1 MVKILTQILLSLFLV
16 VFIAETA
23 HAQRPGEVAAWRAD
37 FERLKHL
44 AETAREVLA
53 AYPHDQAQKHLAEA
67 EAMIQKID
75 AKIAAQ
81 DYSFIAQLIRNAI
94 MQVETALK
102 LALNPAL
109 QRSYNRLQEL
119 MQRTESEVL
128 GSGNREAIRLAQEA
142 RKHKLQGEQIG
153 RMQPFQAIQQF
164 QIAINLLERAL
175 RLVGHNPGGDGSP
188 AELAQR
194 AREYFQDLE
203 RQLQERLPHCDRVA
217 AQRLLEQARRLF
229 LLAEEAFRKGDY
241 ATAQKLYN
249 NAVRLMLRALDLC
262 PVQSQDAGQFQAEAA
277 KLRDMLA
284 AAEERL
290 NAGNEPRDRA
300 LLDWAR
306 KMLLEAETA
315 WLAQRPLEAFRGL
328 ERARRLIERVLRN
341 RSQKPVD
348 YQEQCEAA
356 LQQLRVDLAEVE
368 AEVVA
373 AKRADAQ
380 SLLEL
385 AQKAASEAEKICA
398 RKPHTLLSL
407 AAFRASLRLGHQLL
421 LQIETLLQEGQA
433 PAQDRAAVQQR
444 LQQLDA
450 TMSEVRGNLA
460 EGQKEHARA
469 LFEQAATLRERA
481 HAALERGQ
489 SYLSAELCNLAFDLL
504 REILKLGND

>member
-1 MVKILTQILLSLFLV
+1 MVKTLTQIFLSLLLV
-16 VFIAETA
+16 VFVAETA

-37 FERLKHL
+37 FERLKRL
-44 AETAREVLA
+44 AETAREVLS

-81 DYSFIAQLIRNAI
+81 DYTLIAQLIRNAI

-119 MQRTESEVL
+119 MQRAESEVL

-153 RMQPFQAIQQF
+153 RMQSFQAIQQF
-164 QIAINLLERAL
+164 QIAITLLERAL

-188 AELAQR
+188 VDLAQR

-203 RQLQERLPHCDRVA
+203 RQLQERLPHCDRTA

-249 NAVRLMLRALDLC
+249 NAVRLMLRALNLC
-262 PVQSQDAGQFQAEAA
+262 PIQNQDLGQFQTELAT
-277 KLRDMLA
+277 LRDMLA
-284 AAEERL
+284 AAEERTST
-290 NAGNEPRDRA
+290 NNDPRDRA

-306 KMLLEAETA
+306 KMLLEAEAA
-315 WLAQRPLEAFRGL
+315 WVAQKPLEAFRRL
-328 ERARRLIERVLRN
+328 ERARRLIERVLRDK
-341 RSQKPVD
+341 SQKAVD

-356 LQQLRVDLAEVE
+356 MLQLRADLAEVE
-368 AEVVA
+368 AEVKA
-373 AKRADAQ
+373 AQRAEAQ
-380 SLLEL
+380 NLLEL
-385 AQKAASEAEKICA
+385 AQKAAAEAEKICA
-398 RKPHTLLSL
+398 HQPHTLLSL

-421 LQIETLLQEGQA
+421 LQVETMLQD
-433 PAQDRAAVQQR
+433 AQPPSQERAAVQQR

-450 TMSEVRGNLA
+450 TMSEVRSNLA
-460 EGQKEHARA
+460 EGQKENARA
-469 LFEQAATLRERA
+469 LFEQAVTLRERA
-481 HAALERGQ
+481 QAAFDREQ
-489 SYLSAELCNLAFDLL
+489 FYLSAELCNFAFDLL